1 VKSDVE
7 ITGHLELTLD
17 DAHTIDVTAHGSRI
31 RAEVGDIG
39 PKRPGLRFVASGAVL
54 ARRLSRVLHARTLT
68 LSITRDGEPL
78 VDIGAGVTGHP
89 LGRLLGLSRVRVYWK
104 K

>member
-1 VKSDVE
+1 MKSDVE
-7 ITGHLELTLD
+7 VTGRLELTLD

-39 PKRPGLRFVASGAVL
+39 PKRPGLRFVASSAIL
-54 ARRLSRVLHARTLT
+54 ARRLARVLHARTLT
-68 LSITRDGEPL
+68 LSITRGGEPL
-78 VDIGAGVTGHP
+78 VEMGAGVTGQP
-89 LGRLLGLSRVRVYWK
+89 LARLLGLSRVRVYWK